1 MSTINRKV
9 RSTSVVLV
17 TAAVFLTGTA
27 SAVSSAVASSSV
39 SSTLIGNLH
48 SGKCL
53 EILGWSTA
61 DWAEAG
67 QWTCHGGNNQ
77 QWNYSYTTG
86 LIQNVHSGKCLEIL
100 GWSTA
105 DGASGRSMDLPRGEQ
120 PAVVHGHVHRTDRE
134 RPQRQVL
141 GSPWLEHGRL
151 GPGRPVDL
159 SRGEQPAVALEVN
172 LR

>member
-1 MSTINRKV
+1 MRPA
-9 RSTSVVLV
+9 SVVLV
-17 TAAVFLTGTA
+17 TTAVFLTGTT
-27 SAVSSAVASSSV
+27 SGVSSAVASSSV
-39 SSTLIGNLH
+39 RSTLIGNLH

-53 EILGWSTA
+53 EILGYSTA

-105 DGASGRSMDLPRGEQ
+105 EG
-120 PAVVHGHVHRTDRE
+120 
-134 RPQRQVL
+134 
-141 GSPWLEHGRL
+141 
-151 GPGRPVDL
+151 
-159 SRGEQPAVALEVN
+159 AVAGQWTCHGGN
-172 LR
+172 NQRWGW